1 MQKVKK
7 CSEFRV
13 KALRDTETIR
23 LLASGFGISLSLAC
37 ALCTYLSIKRTRTR
51 KTPLV
56 LLPSYLYI
64 RQRAPTEDTQQH
76 SRLEG

>member
-13 KALRDTETIR
+13 KALRDIETIR
-23 LLASGFGISLSLAC
+23 LLASGFGISLSLTC
-37 ALCTYLSIKRTRTR
+37 TLCTYLSIKRTRTR
-51 KTPLV
+51 KTS

-64 RQRAPTEDTQQH
+64 KQRAPTEDTQQH

>member
-13 KALRDTETIR
+13 KALGDIETMR
-23 LLASGFGISLSLAC
+23 LLASGFGISLSLTFAF
-37 ALCTYLSIKRTRTR
+37 CTYLSIKRIRTR
-51 KTPLV
+51 KTP

-64 RQRAPTEDTQQH
+64 KRRAPTEDTQH